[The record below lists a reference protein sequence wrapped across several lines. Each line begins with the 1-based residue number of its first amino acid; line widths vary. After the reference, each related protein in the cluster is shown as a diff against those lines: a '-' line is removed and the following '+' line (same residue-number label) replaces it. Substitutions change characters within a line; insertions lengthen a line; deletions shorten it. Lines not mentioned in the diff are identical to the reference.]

1 MGKSGQMRAASIPA
15 SGELA
20 RPIESRR
27 LLALANDDRL
37 VKQIRRG
44 SEAAFAVAFERHS
57 PAILGF
63 CRHMLGSLVE
73 AEDAV
78 QQTFASA
85 YHDLVRHPERETMLK
100 PWLFAIARNRCLNM
114 LRGKREVPTDG
125 IERATVG
132 LSEQVERRAE
142 VRQLLA
148 DLGELPHE
156 QRAALLL
163 AQLGDLSHVEIAG
176 VLGCEV
182 PRVKALVFRART
194 SLIQRRGARDISCT
208 EIQEQLA
215 NLRGSSLRRN
225 ELRLHL
231 SQCSA
236 CRAYREQIKRQRRL
250 LASALPVAPS
260 LGLKSSVFGAIGI
273 GGGSAAG
280 AAGLGLAS
288 VGGALGTATLSKVA
302 IVALLAGG
310 GTVAL
315 PTVVDSVREPD
326 AQRRTAAPGPSDSVV
341 VRGKAGELVRYE
353 RRLGGNPASRAGRP
367 ENGAVRMIGSPT
379 PKSVPPGLA
388 TGDHQ
393 PGRGRVQPNEQAPTN
408 SDGPPAAKPAP
419 AKPGT
424 TDKPDKPDNTAK
436 EKADSPG
443 SSEGKAPGKVAPSAP
458 ATPVKRGPPTPNP
471 GNSPAAGPKAKET
484 VPVATPAPVAPPTG
498 AGPKDKAK
506 PGR

>member
-1 MGKSGQMRAASIPA
+1 MRAASIPA
-15 SGELA
+15 STGLA
-20 RPIESRR
+20 RRIESRR

-37 VKQIRRG
+37 VEQIRRG

-100 PWLFAIARNRCLNM
+100 PWLFAIARNRCLNT
-114 LRGKREVPTDG
+114 LRGKHEVPADG

-163 AQLGDLSHVEIAG
+163 AQLGNLSHVEIAG

-182 PRVKALVFRART
+182 SRVKALVFRARN
-194 SLIQRRGARDISCT
+194 SLIQRREAREISCI

-215 NLRGSSLRRN
+215 NLRGGSLRRN

-231 SQCSA
+231 SQCLA
-236 CRAYREQIKRQRRL
+236 CSAYREQIKRQRRL

-273 GGGSAAG
+273 GGGSQRARPGWVSLRSAAH
-280 AAGLGLAS
+280 S
-288 VGGALGTATLSKVA
+288 
-302 IVALLAGG
+302 
-310 GTVAL
+310 
-315 PTVVDSVREPD
+315 EP
-326 AQRRTAAPGPSDSVV
+326 
-341 VRGKAGELVRYE
+341 
-353 RRLGGNPASRAGRP
+353 
-367 ENGAVRMIGSPT
+367 
-379 PKSVPPGLA
+379 PP
-388 TGDHQ
+388 
-393 PGRGRVQPNEQAPTN
+393 
-408 SDGPPAAKPAP
+408 
-419 AKPGT
+419 
-424 TDKPDKPDNTAK
+424 
-436 EKADSPG
+436 
-443 SSEGKAPGKVAPSAP
+443 
-458 ATPVKRGPPTPNP
+458 
-471 GNSPAAGPKAKET
+471 
-484 VPVATPAPVAPPTG
+484 
-498 AGPKDKAK
+498 
-506 PGR
+506 